1 MPELPEVETVR
12 RGLIERALN
21 REIEHVQVL
30 HPRVIRNHPGN
41 SKDFV
46 SYLIGNKFTTVKRR
60 GKFLWI
66 PFEDKALVIH
76 LGMSGQCLMV
86 DQASP
91 SGKHQRARFRFKD
104 GAEDLIFVDQRTF
117 GGMQIVD
124 LVTDIHGELV
134 PVAVTNIALDP
145 LDKRFDL
152 TVFSKALRARD
163 TEIKRA
169 LLNQKLISGIGNIYA
184 DEALWMAKIHPQTH
198 TQDIT
203 AAQAR
208 KLLLAVTDILTQA
221 IKVGGTTFDGMYLKV
236 NGESGKYAPS
246 LEVYGQK
253 GQKCS
258 RCTNLIQKV
267 RFMNRYSHL
276 CLNCQKAQR
285 R

>member
-12 RGLIERALN
+12 RGLTERALN
-21 REIEHVQVL
+21 REIAHVQVL

-203 AAQAR
+203 ATQAR

-258 RCTNLIQKV
+258 RCNNLIQKV

-276 CLNCQKAQR
+276 CLNCQKAPR

>member
-1 MPELPEVETVR
+1 
-12 RGLIERALN
+12 
-21 REIEHVQVL
+21 L